1 MSERRFLAYVLGRAK
16 RAKVLNR
23 KEIRARARF
32 QRRLRRVKSRFLL
45 WMRAQRN
52 SSACLT
58 LVAIA
63 IAGAMQIG
71 CTGCRTTPALTPT
84 QRLEQAIKRRDALNE
99 AQART
104 SNAFSGS
111 GSGAVPN
118 CPTLSAPMV
127 SSAPPANGGHRVTL
141 TWNASAP
148 PDPKHSAAIGY
159 CIYRGAPGDPNP
171 GLINSTPLPG
181 TSCIDDLVAHGGS
194 YRYVV
199 RAISAGGTTSVTSNP
214 ATVGI
219 PPTGT
224 SKSPI
229 SAASPPLCRG
239 PVGR

>member
-1 MSERRFLAYVLGRAK
+1 MSERRFLRCVLRRAK

-23 KEIRARARF
+23 KEVRARARF
-32 QRRLRRVKSRFLL
+32 QGRFRRVKSRFLL
-45 WMRAQRN
+45 RMRAKRN
-52 SSACLT
+52 SSAFLT
-58 LVAIA
+58 IVAIA

-71 CTGCRTTPALTPT
+71 CTGCRTTADPTPT
-84 QRLEQAIKRRDALNE
+84 QRLEQALKRRDALKE

-104 SNAFSGS
+104 SSS
-111 GSGAVPN
+111 LSDSGAVPH

-141 TWNASAP
+141 TWNSSAP

-181 TSCIDDLVAHGGS
+181 TSCIDDLVANGGS

-199 RAISAGGTTSVTSNP
+199 RAISAGGATSVTSNP

-219 PPTGT
+219 PPTGA

>member
-1 MSERRFLAYVLGRAK
+1 MSEGRFLGCVLGRAK

-23 KEIRARARF
+23 KEIRARARL

-45 WMRAQRN
+45 WMRAKRN
-52 SSACLT
+52 SSAFLT
-58 LVAIA
+58 VAALA

-71 CTGCRTTPALTPT
+71 CTGCRTTPDLTPT
-84 QRLEQAIKRRDALNE
+84 QRLEQALKRRDALKE

-104 SNAFSGS
+104 SSSFS

-127 SSAPPANGGHRVTL
+127 SSVPPANGGHRVTL

-181 TSCIDDLVAHGGS
+181 TSCMDDLVANGGS

-199 RAISAGGTTSVTSNP
+199 RAISAGGATSVTSNP

>member
-1 MSERRFLAYVLGRAK
+1 MSERRFLGCVLGRAK

-23 KEIRARARF
+23 KEIRARARL

-45 WMRAQRN
+45 WMRAKRN
-52 SSACLT
+52 SSAFLT
-58 LVAIA
+58 VAALA
-63 IAGAMQIG
+63 IAGAVQIG
-71 CTGCRTTPALTPT
+71 CTGCRTTPDLTPT
-84 QRLEQAIKRRDALNE
+84 QRFEQALKRRDALKE

-104 SNAFSGS
+104 SRSFS

-127 SSAPPANGGHRVTL
+127 SSVPPANGGHRVTL

-181 TSCIDDLVAHGGS
+181 TSCMDDLVANGGS

-199 RAISAGGTTSVTSNP
+199 RAISAGGATSVTSNP